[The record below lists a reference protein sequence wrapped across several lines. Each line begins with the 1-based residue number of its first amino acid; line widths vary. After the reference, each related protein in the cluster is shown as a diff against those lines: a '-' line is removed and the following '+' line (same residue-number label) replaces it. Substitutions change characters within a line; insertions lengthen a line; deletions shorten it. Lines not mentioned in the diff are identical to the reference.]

1 MDGLQSTELEKRKSQ
16 YQEFG
21 CCRQFIF
28 YLKTPGKVQLS
39 KKEVY
44 TAAVFSK
51 TALIFSRFLKS
62 TIITLK
68 RKYMP
73 KNGEGVCFPLI
84 FWGLPNEKQHIQ

>member
-28 YLKTPGKVQLS
+28 YLKTSGKVQLS
-39 KKEVY
+39 RKEVY

-62 TIITLK
+62 TIITLLEK
-68 RKYMP
+68 KIYAKKWGR
-73 KNGEGVCFPLI
+73 GVFSIDFL
-84 FWGLPNEKQHIQ
+84 GVA